1 MNQTNIKVDP
11 DDKKMKLDRFMVKKI
26 VIDIVQGDQF
36 LYLSFRFDY
45 KVSSRLLQCFSLCF
59 PIPLSH
65 CSPSLYISFFLFS
78 FPSTCSL
85 SWLILILV
93 PSTPSPS
100 LQVVV
105 VRLKTTVQ
113 VSPHI
118 NAARELA
125 AEYLMQWQQLSP
137 QIFQRFFLFDVFA
150 MLIYSH

>member
-26 VIDIVQGDQF
+26 IIDIVQGDQF
-36 LYLSFRFDY
+36 LYLSFMFDY
-45 KVSSRLLQCFSLCF
+45 KVSSRLLLCFSLCF

-93 PSTPSPS
+93 PSAPSPS
-100 LQVVV
+100 L
-105 VRLKTTVQ
+105 
-113 VSPHI
+113 
-118 NAARELA
+118 
-125 AEYLMQWQQLSP
+125 
-137 QIFQRFFLFDVFA
+137 
-150 MLIYSH
+150 